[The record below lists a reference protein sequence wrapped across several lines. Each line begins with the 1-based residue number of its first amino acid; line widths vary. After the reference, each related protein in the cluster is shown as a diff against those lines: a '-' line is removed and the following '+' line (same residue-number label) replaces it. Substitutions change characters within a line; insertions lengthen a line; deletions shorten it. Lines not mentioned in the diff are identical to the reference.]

1 MQPTPE
7 PQPEKPSQQPQIVF
21 LVFALLGIF
30 LIFFIIQKRN
40 YASSVSDAVIDTTIS
55 SIDTTANVFLTDSV
69 KGVIYKQIV
78 SDIKKEFRTSYD
90 DMEKNTGCMT
100 KPAQKV

>member
-69 KGVIYKQIV
+69 KG
-78 SDIKKEFRTSYD
+78 
-90 DMEKNTGCMT
+90 
-100 KPAQKV
+100 